1 VRRGEPVAIRWSAFP
16 LAGYSEVL
24 VCAPGAPG
32 RFTNV
37 VGTLTAHGINIL
49 SAQLFSRAD
58 GVMIRAFQVS
68 DGRGAALQDET
79 IWHRFGRD
87 LRGVILGQINVRELI
102 KTLRQDLLAKPIPKA
117 HEIHTRVE
125 FDNVVSDRYTV
136 IDIRAQD
143 RLGLLYVIASTLS
156 GLDVDVTLAK
166 IATEVDQAMDVFY
179 VTEKDGRK
187 VTEPER
193 MATIREAL
201 VHTIAE
207 GIA

>member
-1 VRRGEPVAIRWSAFP
+1 
-16 LAGYSEVL
+16 
-24 VCAPGAPG
+24 
-32 RFTNV
+32 
-37 VGTLTAHGINIL
+37 
-49 SAQLFSRAD
+49 
-58 GVMIRAFQVS
+58 MIRAFEVS

-79 IWHRFGRD
+79 IWHRFSQD
-87 LRGVILGQINVRELI
+87 LRGVIVGQTSVRELI
-102 KTLRQDLLAKPIPKA
+102 KALRRDLLAKPLPRA

-166 IATEVDQAMDVFY
+166 IATETDQAMDVFY

-187 VTEPER
+187 VTAPER
-193 MATIREAL
+193 MDTIRRAL
-201 VHTIAE
+201 VHAIAE